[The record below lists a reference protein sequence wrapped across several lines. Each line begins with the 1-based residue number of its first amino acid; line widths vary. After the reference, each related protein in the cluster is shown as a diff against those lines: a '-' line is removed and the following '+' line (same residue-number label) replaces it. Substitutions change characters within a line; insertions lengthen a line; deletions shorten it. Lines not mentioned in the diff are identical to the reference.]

1 MYYLFLMFMKLSLTY
16 FKIACIENYLMTP
29 GVTAILHLRRRKPIN
44 QMCHLHHPWAR
55 SLHTNTAA
63 VQADP
68 ISQHSNSRVGS
79 TAVKV
84 VINKVT
90 SNTHLHQILIML
102 ITKIG
107 STVKVA
113 LRLMD
118 LIISGDLTIIINIS
132 HVIAS
137 KIIILLNVS
146 YCTFSSVLF
155 Y

>member
-1 MYYLFLMFMKLSLTY
+1 MYYLFLMKLKHILKLFTT
-16 FKIACIENYLMTP
+16 ENYFITLC
-29 GVTAILHLRRRKPIN
+29 VAAILRLRRRKPIN
-44 QMCHLHHPWAR
+44 QMCHLHRPWAR
-55 SLHTNTAA
+55 SLHTNTVV

-68 ISQHSNSRVGS
+68 INRHNSSRADNM
-79 TAVKV
+79 AVRV

-90 SNTHLHQILIML
+90 SNIHLHQILIML
-102 ITKIG
+102 IIKIG
-107 STVKVA
+107 NMVKA
-113 LRLMD
+113 AHKLTD

-132 HVIAS
+132 HVIAP